1 MITANCT
8 EKKVSVTPRRCDE
21 EFDGKC
27 RDRYEER
34 FDEIVKDGLG
44 LEAGTGS
51 GSTPSSAS

>member
-1 MITANCT
+1 MITVNYT
-8 EKKVSVTPRRCDE
+8 EKVSITPRRCNE

-27 RDRYEER
+27 RHRYEES
-34 FDEIVKDGLG
+34 FGEIIKDSLG